1 MIIKDTL
8 YSVFYWFII
17 IFNTIFFGTAA
28 IILSFFDSSGKKSQ
42 KIAELWAKTILY
54 LLNIKIETSGLEHI
68 SYESSYLIVS
78 NHQSYFDIFILLA
91 SLNIEFKFIA
101 KSSLFN
107 IPFLGWSMKRLGY
120 ISIDRKNLKKTLALF
135 NSINHKIQSSE
146 NNSKNNIDADSKNTD
161 KIKSMSILIFP
172 EGTRS
177 SDGKL
182 KNFKTA
188 GLKRFIEILNLPVL
202 PVAISGTFDIL
213 KKGSL
218 KIYGGKKV
226 NIKILKPVLICESDA
241 KITYKLI
248 ENIAEN
254 INKELA

>member
-1 MIIKDTL
+1 M
-8 YSVFYWFII
+8 I

-28 IILSFFDSSGKKSQ
+28 IIISFFDSSGKKTQ
-42 KIAELWAKTILY
+42 KTAELWAKTILY
-54 LLNIKIETSGLEHI
+54 LLNIKIEKSGLENI
-68 SYESSYLIVS
+68 SCGSSYLIVS

-135 NSINHKIQSSE
+135 NSINHKIQSPE
-146 NNSKNNIDADSKNTD
+146 NNSKNNIDANIKNAD
-161 KIKSMSILIFP
+161 KIKSISILIFP

-177 SDGKL
+177 ADGKL